1 MTVHAAKGLEF
12 PIVFLIGMNEGT
24 FPSRKIKSLDE
35 MEEERRLAFVAVT
48 RAEQQLV
55 LTSAEGR
62 NLDATPRY
70 PSRFILDI
78 GVDRLLFDEPP
89 REGLI
94 KEAKEYIDMKSRYLS
109 TGDEEDSLFDI
120 GDRVEHP
127 VMGLGTILER
137 NANKSAYLIQ
147 FDDMPTPRAISYRAK
162 LKPTHLGEGEVGESS
177 ATDPQGPA
185 TGPVPYERKY

>member
-1 MTVHAAKGLEF
+1 MV
-12 PIVFLIGMNEGT
+12 
-24 FPSRKIKSLDE
+24 
-35 MEEERRLAFVAVT
+35 
-48 RAEQQLV
+48 
-55 LTSAEGR
+55 
-62 NLDATPRY
+62 
-70 PSRFILDI
+70 
-78 GVDRLLFDEPP
+78 
-89 REGLI
+89 
-94 KEAKEYIDMKSRYLS
+94 

-162 LKPTHLGEGEVGESS
+162 LKPTHLGEGEGEAEVAEKPETGATP

>member
-1 MTVHAAKGLEF
+1 
-12 PIVFLIGMNEGT
+12 
-24 FPSRKIKSLDE
+24 
-35 MEEERRLAFVAVT
+35 
-48 RAEQQLV
+48 
-55 LTSAEGR
+55 
-62 NLDATPRY
+62 
-70 PSRFILDI
+70 
-78 GVDRLLFDEPP
+78 PP

-127 VMGLGTILER
+127 VMGLGTVLER

-162 LKPTHLGEGEVGESS
+162 LNATPKGEGEGSAPEPPASSTPEPPEDSRPAEPPESS
-177 ATDPQGPA
+177 EPA
-185 TGPVPYERKY
+185 EPTGPVPYQRKY